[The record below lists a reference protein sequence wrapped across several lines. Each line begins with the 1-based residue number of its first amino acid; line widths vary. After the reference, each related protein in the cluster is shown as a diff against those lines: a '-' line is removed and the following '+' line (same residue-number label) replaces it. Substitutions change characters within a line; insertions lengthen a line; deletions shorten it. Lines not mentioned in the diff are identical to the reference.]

1 MRRSASASWS
11 SLSGPIKKS
20 IVVIA
25 LGALTV
31 LAIMQWT
38 AYMVRKHFETSSAFV
53 FPAALEAQ
61 QAATAFERMNRDYS
75 DAVVLQEKTALAVA
89 NQEAAIVASSL
100 GSAARSMEFDS
111 ERHQQIVSLL
121 DRVTKLQTRA
131 KMSYEAAA
139 EINGIA
145 LKQRDLASLANENK
159 AVHLALQTL
168 QIDLAGDFR
177 ADLAFVNKLLI
188 IQKILEATV
197 VVGVIVALFFSVR
210 SLAGVAVRRREDEKL
225 HQSHLTRDNERM
237 VLRTLIDNIPDFVY
251 VKDRDNR
258 FLVANTH
265 LAHTVGASSS
275 EELLGKT
282 DFDIF
287 PAEIAKGFFED
298 DQNVMRSGEAL
309 FNREEKV
316 VDSLGGDV
324 YILTTRVPVRGVNG
338 EVIGIAGIGHDISS
352 RKRAEDALRDAEL
365 KFRGIFDKAIFGIYQ
380 SKPEGQFISVNP
392 AMAFTFGYDSPNEMI
407 GSVAEMSPAIFVDR
421 KRGVEFMLVMDKVG
435 GVRNFEGEVHAKDGR
450 KIWLNMSIRA
460 IRENGVVVRYEG
472 MCDDITERHQ
482 MRAHFQAQKLES
494 VGQLASGIAHEINTP
509 TQYIGDNVSFLKDA
523 FQDLTKLLIH
533 YEGMFSAAKENALSP
548 EIIRDVDAAVELADS
563 GYLLAEIPKAI
574 EQTLEGVNRVSTLVD
589 AMKEFSHPGTKEKV
603 PIDLNHSIESTIT
616 VARSEWKYVA
626 NMETDFDTT
635 LPPIRCYPG
644 EINQVVLNL
653 IVNAAHAIGDVV
665 EKNSANKG
673 TIRVQTRN
681 ILAWAEIRI
690 QDTGGGIPVGVQYR
704 IFDPFFT
711 TKEIGKGTGQG
722 LAIARSVVVDKHNGT
737 IRFETEEGKGTT
749 FIIRLPYDGKV
760 FTTKP
765 VPREPQPVDGV

>member
-1 MRRSASASWS
+1 MGRSASAYWS
-11 SLSGPIKKS
+11 SLSGPTKRR
-20 IVVIA
+20 IVAAV
-25 LGALTV
+25 LGSLTV
-31 LAIMQWT
+31 LAVMEWT
-38 AYMVRKHFETSSAFV
+38 AYTVGKHFEISSSFV
-53 FPAALEAQ
+53 FPAALDVQ
-61 QAATAFERMNRDYS
+61 QAVTAFERMNRDYS
-75 DAVVLQEKTALAVA
+75 DAVVVQEKSALVVA
-89 NQEAAIVASSL
+89 DREASIVASSL
-100 GSAARSMEFDS
+100 GSAARAVEFDS
-111 ERHQQIVSLL
+111 RRHQQIVSLL
-121 DRVTKLQTRA
+121 DRVTRLRSQARI
-131 KMSYEAAA
+131 SYAAAA
-139 EINGIA
+139 EVDGVV
-145 LKQRDLASLANENK
+145 LKQDDLAKLSRENE
-159 AVHLALQTL
+159 AVRVALQTL
-168 QIDLAGDFR
+168 QTDLAGDFR
-177 ADLAFVNKLLI
+177 ADLAFDGKLLI
-188 IQKILEATV
+188 LEKILETTV
-197 VVGVIVALFFSVR
+197 VVGVLMALFFGVR
-210 SLAGVAVRRREDEKL
+210 SLTRIVVRRREDEVL
-225 HQSHLTRDNERM
+225 HQAHLTRDNERLM
-237 VLRTLIDNIPDFVY
+237 LRTLIDNIPDFVY
-251 VKDRDNR
+251 VKDLENR
-258 FLVANTH
+258 FLVANSH
-265 LAHTVGASSS
+265 LARTVGAGSP

-282 DFDIF
+282 DFDVF
-287 PAEIAKGFFED
+287 PREIAQGFFDD
-298 DQNVMRSGEAL
+298 DQSVIRSGEAL

-316 VDSLGGDV
+316 VAGKVDDV
-324 YILTTRVPVRGVNG
+324 YILTTKVPVRGTNG

-392 AMAFTFGYDSPNEMI
+392 AMAFTFGYDSPAEMLN
-407 GSVAEMSPAIFVDR
+407 SVAEMSPAIFVDR

-435 GVRNFEGEVHAKDGR
+435 GVRNFEGEVHCKDGR

-523 FQDLTKLLIH
+523 FQDITNLLGS
-533 YEGMFSAAKENALSP
+533 YERMLSAAKEHGLPA
-548 EIIRDVDAAVELADS
+548 EIIRDMVAAVELADS
-563 GYLLAEIPKAI
+563 DYLLAEIPKAI
-574 EQTLEGVNRVSTLVD
+574 DQTLEGVDRVSTLVD

-603 PIDLNHSIESTIT
+603 PIDLNHSIDSTIT

-626 NMETDFDTT
+626 NMETDFDAT

-665 EKNSANKG
+665 EKNSSHKG

-681 ILAWAEIRI
+681 LLAWAEIRI
-690 QDTGGGIPVGVQYR
+690 QDTGSGIPVGVQSR

-722 LAIARSVVVDKHNGT
+722 LAIARSVVVDKHNGN

-760 FTTKP
+760 FTAK
-765 VPREPQPVDGV
+765 